1 MKKTW
6 NKNNVQSFNKVG
18 DKKMGCKVVKN
29 MLSEFIDDE
38 LAPEQKEAVKLHLQ
52 GCAACRMEVEEL
64 GAVHGLFASAER
76 FSAPYG
82 FSTRVMANLEEVR
95 ESIWSR
101 LFARPVFVKAIEVA
115 FAIIIVVIGLVS
127 GNMLTAQRSA
137 EGLTSASAEVRQSF
151 ALDSFEAAPSGS
163 IGGVYVSMTGVR

>member
-1 MKKTW
+1 ME
-6 NKNNVQSFNKVG
+6 
-18 DKKMGCKVVKN
+18 CKVVKN
-29 MLSEFIDDE
+29 MLSEFIDNQ
-38 LAPEQKEAVKLHLQ
+38 LTTEQKEAVSLHLLE
-52 GCAACRMEVEEL
+52 CAACRMEVQEL
-64 GAVHGLFASAER
+64 LAVHGLFTSAER

-82 FSTRVMANLEEVR
+82 FSIRVLANLEEVR
-95 ESIWSR
+95 ESVWSR

-127 GNMLTAQRSA
+127 GNMLTAQRPA
-137 EGLTSASAEVRQSF
+137 EDLTSASAEVRQSF